1 MILDEVNENIKVVHF
16 TGPGKTIHEH
26 NTQWINK
33 HWIDQYY
40 DDIEILKAKPFYCPF
55 PFEYVYSEQTSQWRL
70 CSEAD
75 DSPHTTNDLSIE
87 EWFTSDYI
95 NNIRKEMLSDTPNMS
110 VINKSCFRCVRSEKK
125 TNSSTR
131 KNLIR
136 NKLHRGW
143 LLSKTHKAL
152 INNTLTFNETGS
164 YQFKDRCLSVQ
175 MRMFK
180 NNDVCNLGCYM
191 CFPKF
196 STVRQKDL
204 NQINVQQIDDAV
216 SLVDYGLNNDSIRIR
231 SSVDDVIKMIDK
243 IYCIELIGGEPLY
256 IKESFDFIEKLIKIA
271 DCSQIKLTI
280 FTNLSVLKNKEKNFI
295 DYIKYFKEIEFK
307 ISMDGIGKYNEYI
320 RRRSIFE
327 DLENNIKEIQSC
339 EFDNVK
345 FFIWTTVSMLS
356 IFNYDLVEKWSKLN
370 NVHYEYNILQDP
382 EFLSIIHLPDPI
394 KEKLIIKF
402 KHLPNIVSTL
412 KSPRDEQKF
421 QNAMIYIKK
430 LDDLYK
436 TNVFELFPEL
446 EEFTK

>member
-1 MILDEVNENIKVVHF
+1 
-16 TGPGKTIHEH
+16 
-26 NTQWINK
+26 
-33 HWIDQYY
+33 
-40 DDIEILKAKPFYCPF
+40 
-55 PFEYVYSEQTSQWRL
+55 
-70 CSEAD
+70 
-75 DSPHTTNDLSIE
+75 
-87 EWFTSDYI
+87 
-95 NNIRKEMLSDTPNMS
+95 
-110 VINKSCFRCVRSEKK
+110 
-125 TNSSTR
+125 
-131 KNLIR
+131 
-136 NKLHRGW
+136 
-143 LLSKTHKAL
+143 
-152 INNTLTFNETGS
+152 
-164 YQFKDRCLSVQ
+164 